1 MSRGG
6 RAGHASPPRD
16 SVIEKTLFPILAAL
30 WLGLAS
36 PALLAAPAAASDA
49 SGVRAPA
56 KSGTRAGRTPTSQA
70 AQQAANAPS
79 VNHDQYALRPERDV
93 QPRSSFGLRMKPGWQ
108 QQDDPGR

>member
-1 MSRGG
+1 
-6 RAGHASPPRD
+6 
-16 SVIEKTLFPILAAL
+16 VILKTLIPILAAL

-36 PALLAAPAAASDA
+36 PAVLAAPAAASDA
-49 SGVRAPA
+49 SGVRAPG
-56 KSGTRAGRTPTSQA
+56 KTGPRASHTPTSQAAQQA

-79 VNHDQYALRPERDV
+79 VNRDQYALRPERDV